1 MGAALDATRL
11 YLVMS
16 SNWRMLDVVGL
27 RPLCESGSMTG
38 WADERGPAPSEWRR
52 PTEGVGMKP
61 RRLVVALV
69 AVLLGAVAFAL
80 PAMAANNDSGVKLEA
95 KLTGKQ
101 EVPGPGDRDGSGK
114 AELVVGKK
122 QVCYKLRVEDI
133 ERPTEA
139 HIHKGSQGK
148 AGDVV
153 VDLDPPKK
161 GSSKKGFTSDG
172 CEKISSE
179 LSKKLRADPS
189 QFYVNVHNKPFP
201 DGAVRGQLREKK

>member
-1 MGAALDATRL
+1 
-11 YLVMS
+11 
-16 SNWRMLDVVGL
+16 
-27 RPLCESGSMTG
+27 
-38 WADERGPAPSEWRR
+38 
-52 PTEGVGMKP
+52 MKP

-69 AVLLGAVAFAL
+69 AALLGAVAFAL
-80 PAMAANNDSGVKLEA
+80 PAIAANDDDSGVELEA

-122 QVCYKLRVEDI
+122 QVCYELRVEDI
-133 ERPTEA
+133 ERPTGA
-139 HIHKGSQGK
+139 HIHEGSRGK

-172 CEKISSE
+172 CERISGE

-189 QFYVNVHNKPFP
+189 HYYVNVHNKPFP

>member
-1 MGAALDATRL
+1 
-11 YLVMS
+11 
-16 SNWRMLDVVGL
+16 
-27 RPLCESGSMTG
+27 
-38 WADERGPAPSEWRR
+38 
-52 PTEGVGMKP
+52 MKP

-69 AVLLGAVAFAL
+69 AALLGAVAFAL
-80 PAMAANNDSGVKLEA
+80 PAIAANDDDSGVQLEA

-122 QVCYKLRVEDI
+122 QVCYELRVEDI
-133 ERPTEA
+133 ERPTGA
-139 HIHKGSQGK
+139 HIHKGSRGK

-161 GSSKKGFTSDG
+161 GSSKKGFISDG
-172 CEKISSE
+172 CERISGE

-189 QFYVNVHNKPFP
+189 HYYVNVHNKPFP
-201 DGAVRGQLREKK
+201 EGAVRGQLREKK